1 MTTSVAKPPA
11 SKKSKKST
19 SKPSKKSTKADPA
32 ESPASTP
39 AAEEPVVDKSS
50 ASEQSVNA
58 VGELTTIESSMTT
71 TLLQFSESIQTL
83 TGALNKLKTDYKS
96 LEKQILKEA
105 KTMDKVNAKRNK
117 NKGSRAPS
125 GFVKPAMISK
135 ELAAFLEVAPDTM
148 MARTDV
154 TKMIT
159 KYVKTNQLQAQDN
172 GRKILPDDKLKK
184 LLNVGKG
191 EEVTYFNLQKYM
203 KPHFIKSS

>member
-1 MTTSVAKPPA
+1 MTTSVAKTPA
-11 SKKSKKST
+11 SKKVKKTNSKPGKKS
-19 SKPSKKSTKADPA
+19 SKATPS
-32 ESPASTP
+32 
-39 AAEEPVVDKSS
+39 EPV
-50 ASEQSVNA
+50 ASPVVETPVVETPTVGEQSVNV

-83 TGALNKLKTDYKS
+83 TVALNKLKSDYKS

-125 GFVKPAMISK
+125 GFVKPALISK
-135 ELAAFLEVAPDTM
+135 ELAAFLDVPPDTM

-172 GRKILPDDKLKK
+172 GRKILPDEKLKK

-191 EEVTYFNLQKYM
+191 DEVTYFNLQKYM
-203 KPHFIKSS
+203 KPHFIKTA